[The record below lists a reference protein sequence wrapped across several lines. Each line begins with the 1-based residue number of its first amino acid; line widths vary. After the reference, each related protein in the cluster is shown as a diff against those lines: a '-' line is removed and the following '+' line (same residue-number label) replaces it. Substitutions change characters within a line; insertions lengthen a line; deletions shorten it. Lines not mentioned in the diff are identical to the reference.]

1 MIAVQLLIV
10 LILITA
16 IPAANSQQG
25 NLRGPKSATPKYFEP
40 QQQFQGGI
48 RSSIY
53 GPITSSD
60 TLWQISQNYRPNSS
74 LSVYQVM
81 QAIFELNPDAFEQQ
95 NINLLKN
102 GSMLTMP
109 SENYI
114 SGINRKQ
121 AQQKSE
127 LDSEN
132 LQTKTSKQPP
142 IQTKNTTSLDQ
153 TRELID
159 KKLLAIDESQNRQF
173 LAIREQFSESITSVQ
188 NILDEN
194 KRLFE
199 RLDKVNA
206 DIDDMRSEEQQKS
219 LQMNQM
225 GKSIEEL
232 LDKSRQDDAKK
243 AAQLAQK
250 NTSWFDSSIIIIL
263 LFTLPVL
270 LALTAFAYWM
280 IKRKSL
286 AVLKP
291 EDDIDDFSL
300 DPISAEMDDLSDA
313 LSAELSGESN
323 DDLDDDNFFDDLPDD
338 VLSEELEEAFDEE
351 VKSDIE
357 EPLVEEFDD
366 LGDEGLKEEFEVGAG
381 VVEQDDLDSLFADDD
396 ETSTEVQDTDINSEL
411 GNVLVEDDE
420 QNADVIESEEDD
432 SLLAPIESEG
442 EKIIDSVVIDE
453 EPPEISIDELL
464 DESIDKSVENP
475 LIDDS
480 EDINEDVLQNL
491 DKEIALQNDEL
502 DSITGSLIDELEQI
516 EQMSSM
522 IPDDDDE
529 LPEGEGSQLDI
540 QKLDDLREE
549 IDELGEEDKDD
560 EIEIDISEVL
570 NETLQSAA
578 SEELAETEQL
588 DESEEQVEADA
599 LSETESAVETEA
611 LVEPRAT
618 AESKE
623 SVESE
628 SESESAIEVEESVD
642 SGATPEAEGIVEPEQ
657 ATEAKESVG
666 QESTV
671 ESKKSVEPE
680 QATEAKESVGQEST
694 AEAKKSVEPE
704 QATELEESVDLESAA
719 EAKKSVMP
727 ESTAESE
734 ASVEPESTADSEAS
748 VESELTAES
757 EASVEPELTAE
768 SEASV
773 EPELTAESEVSV
785 EPDEITEAE
794 DIVESEPQIVDNI
807 DDEDLFDTE
816 LSLEKD
822 FDVPANN
829 DKTLDEDQLEKAL
842 EDFEKEE
849 LDDVLEDLTS
859 NVSAPV
865 SSLDDLKFS
874 ANDFVTKNQTSQS
887 APLPTLDDLET
898 IEDFDDSELEHAF
911 DEDFGEESL
920 ESSPNSRDD
929 LDDLPGLGEW
939 LDEDVVKPD
948 DKQMETVEGK
958 DVIEELEDLSFD
970 EMLESIDFDNE
981 LSLAA
986 GEEEDEEDTGLDINA
1001 LLDESH
1007 QSKDLDT
1014 DEQDAEDFLDVESL
1028 LNDSVSA
1035 ESGDEIDKALDLEF
1049 PLEPFVTE
1057 QDNLRMIDV
1066 DADEGLGAK
1075 LDLAH
1080 AYIEIGEKES
1090 AKELLDEIL
1099 QKGNAEQVVEVK
1111 IILDSLDK

>member
-1 MIAVQLLIV
+1 MNFQKIAVQLLIV
-10 LILITA
+10 LNFVTA
-16 IPAANSQQG
+16 IPDANSQQG
-25 NLRGPKSATPKYFEP
+25 NLRGPKISTPNSAEL
-40 QQQFQGGI
+40 QRQFQRDIQSGN
-48 RSSIY
+48 Y
-53 GPITSSD
+53 GPIASSD
-60 TLWQISQNYRPNSS
+60 TLWNISQNYRPNSS
-74 LSVYQVM
+74 VSIYQVM

-114 SGINRKQ
+114 SDINRKQ

-396 ETSTEVQDTDINSEL
+396 ETSTEVQDTDVNSEL

-666 QESTV
+666 QESTA

-704 QATELEESVDLESAA
+704 QATELTESVDLESAA
-719 EAKKSVMP
+719 EVKKSVMP

-734 ASVEPESTADSEAS
+734 ASVEPES
-748 VESELTAES
+748 TAES

-773 EPELTAESEVSV
+773 EPELTAESEATVEQESAAESEVSV
-785 EPDEITEAE
+785 QQE
-794 DIVESEPQIVDNI
+794 
-807 DDEDLFDTE
+807 
-816 LSLEKD
+816 
-822 FDVPANN
+822 
-829 DKTLDEDQLEKAL
+829 
-842 EDFEKEE
+842 
-849 LDDVLEDLTS
+849 
-859 NVSAPV
+859 
-865 SSLDDLKFS
+865 
-874 ANDFVTKNQTSQS
+874 
-887 APLPTLDDLET
+887 
-898 IEDFDDSELEHAF
+898 
-911 DEDFGEESL
+911 
-920 ESSPNSRDD
+920 
-929 LDDLPGLGEW
+929 
-939 LDEDVVKPD
+939 
-948 DKQMETVEGK
+948 
-958 DVIEELEDLSFD
+958 
-970 EMLESIDFDNE
+970 
-981 LSLAA
+981 
-986 GEEEDEEDTGLDINA
+986 
-1001 LLDESH
+1001 
-1007 QSKDLDT
+1007 
-1014 DEQDAEDFLDVESL
+1014 
-1028 LNDSVSA
+1028 
-1035 ESGDEIDKALDLEF
+1035 
-1049 PLEPFVTE
+1049 
-1057 QDNLRMIDV
+1057 
-1066 DADEGLGAK
+1066 
-1075 LDLAH
+1075 
-1080 AYIEIGEKES
+1080 
-1090 AKELLDEIL
+1090 
-1099 QKGNAEQVVEVK
+1099 
-1111 IILDSLDK
+1111 

>member
-1 MIAVQLLIV
+1 MNLRMIAVQLLIV
-10 LILITA
+10 LILVTA

-53 GPITSSD
+53 GPIISSD
-60 TLWQISQNYRPNSS
+60 TLWQISQNYSPNSS

-127 LDSEN
+127 LDSQN

-142 IQTKNTTSLDQ
+142 LQTKNTTSLDQ

-225 GKSIEEL
+225 GKSIEKL

-250 NTSWFDSSIIIIL
+250 NTSWLDSPIIIIL

-291 EDDIDDFSL
+291 EKADIDDFSL

-313 LSAELSGESN
+313 LSAELSGE
-323 DDLDDDNFFDDLPDD
+323 
-338 VLSEELEEAFDEE
+338 
-351 VKSDIE
+351 
-357 EPLVEEFDD
+357 
-366 LGDEGLKEEFEVGAG
+366 
-381 VVEQDDLDSLFADDD
+381 
-396 ETSTEVQDTDINSEL
+396 
-411 GNVLVEDDE
+411 GN
-420 QNADVIESEEDD
+420 
-432 SLLAPIESEG
+432 
-442 EKIIDSVVIDE
+442 
-453 EPPEISIDELL
+453 
-464 DESIDKSVENP
+464 
-475 LIDDS
+475 DDS

-491 DKEIALQNDEL
+491 DKEIALQNQEL

-529 LPEGEGSQLDI
+529 LPEGEESQLDI

-549 IDELGEEDKDD
+549 DKDD
-560 EIEIDISEVL
+560 EIEINIYEVL
-570 NETLQSAA
+570 NETLQSTT
-578 SEELAETEQL
+578 SEELAETEL
-588 DESEEQVEADA
+588 
-599 LSETESAVETEA
+599 AVETEA
-611 LVEPRAT
+611 LVDL
-618 AESKE
+618 EST
-623 SVESE
+623 V
-628 SESESAIEVEESVD
+628 EVEESV
-642 SGATPEAEGIVEPEQ
+642 E
-657 ATEAKESVG
+657 
-666 QESTV
+666 
-671 ESKKSVEPE
+671 
-680 QATEAKESVGQEST
+680 
-694 AEAKKSVEPE
+694 
-704 QATELEESVDLESAA
+704 LESAA
-719 EAKKSVMP
+719 EAEALVDS
-727 ESTAESE
+727 ESTVEVEESVELESAVESE
-734 ASVEPESTADSEAS
+734 ASVESAEAHES
-748 VESELTAES
+748 V
-757 EASVEPELTAE
+757 V
-768 SEASV
+768 
-773 EPELTAESEVSV
+773 
-785 EPDEITEAE
+785 PDEITEAE
-794 DIVESEPQIVDNI
+794 ERVESEPQIDDNI

-816 LSLEKD
+816 LSLEKV
-822 FDVPANN
+822 FEVPANS
-829 DKTLDEDQLEKAL
+829 DKSLDEDQLEKAL
-842 EDFEKEE
+842 EDFDKEE
-849 LDDVLEDLTS
+849 LDGVLEDLTS
-859 NVSAPV
+859 NVSAPI

-887 APLPTLDDLET
+887 APLPTLDGLET
-898 IEDFDDSELEHAF
+898 VEDFDDSELDNAF
-911 DEDFGEESL
+911 DEDFGEETL
-920 ESSPNSRDD
+920 ESLPNNRDD
-929 LDDLPGLGEW
+929 LDDLPRLGEW

-958 DVIEELEDLSFD
+958 YVIEELEDLSFD

-981 LSLAA
+981 LSVAA
-986 GEEEDEEDTGLDINA
+986 GEKEDEEDTGLDITA

-1014 DEQDAEDFLDVESL
+1014 NEQDAEDFLDVESL
-1028 LNDSVSA
+1028 LNESVSA

-1049 PLEPFVTE
+1049 ALDPFVTE
-1057 QDNLRMIDV
+1057 QDKLRMIDV

-1075 LDLAH
+1075 LDLAY
-1080 AYIEIGEKES
+1080 AYIEIGEKAS

-1111 IILDSLDK
+1111 IILDSLDSLDK